1 MKQILLVNGEKDR
14 YSISYGYL
22 YTHIYKLLNQL
33 IYNKPENTLIIGN
46 TTDKHLVKLIA
57 LTIKLFKIKD
67 PNYKIM
73 TTSNAINK
81 VIADIKKFPQL
92 LDEKFM
98 LETRKDGDKTM
109 KKEKEINNIL
119 TVYQTSFKESGLS
132 IIYYT
137 ESDLVSNALFS
148 FIVKQIKP
156 NVFRSIGYASIE
168 KTFSL
173 KEHFLNYIEID
184 KKYQKNKYGNML
196 ICASIDL
203 YNTTFKSTPI
213 KNLMFDVGDRQLFKK
228 KDKNTTFFTYL
239 KSMPDYKAID
249 YIIKNL
255 DTFKLFKWYY
265 DQGFSFSDVDPLM
278 MVGNIDIVKNHCYKL
293 Y

>member
-109 KKEKEINNIL
+109 KKEKEI
-119 TVYQTSFKESGLS
+119 
-132 IIYYT
+132 
-137 ESDLVSNALFS
+137 
-148 FIVKQIKP
+148 
-156 NVFRSIGYASIE
+156 
-168 KTFSL
+168 
-173 KEHFLNYIEID
+173 
-184 KKYQKNKYGNML
+184 
-196 ICASIDL
+196 
-203 YNTTFKSTPI
+203 
-213 KNLMFDVGDRQLFKK
+213 
-228 KDKNTTFFTYL
+228 
-239 KSMPDYKAID
+239 
-249 YIIKNL
+249 
-255 DTFKLFKWYY
+255 
-265 DQGFSFSDVDPLM
+265 
-278 MVGNIDIVKNHCYKL
+278 
-293 Y
+293 

>member
-92 LDEKFM
+92 LDETFM

-119 TVYQTSFKESGLS
+119 TVYQTSFKESGLN

-265 DQGFSFSDVDPLM
+265 DQGFSFSDADPLM

>member
-14 YSISYGYL
+14 YSISFGYL

-46 TTDKHLVKLIA
+46 TTDKHLVKLIG
-57 LTIKLFKIKD
+57 LTIKLFKIKN

-73 TTSNAINK
+73 TSSNSINK
-81 VIADIKKFPQL
+81 IIEEIKKNPQL
-92 LDEKFM
+92 LEENFT
-98 LETRKDGDKTM
+98 LESNKQTI
-109 KKEKEINNIL
+109 KKEKEISNIL

-137 ESDLVSNALFS
+137 ESDLVSNAIFS
-148 FIVKQIKP
+148 FIVKEIKP
-156 NVFRSIGYASIE
+156 NVFKSIGYASIE
-168 KTFSL
+168 KTFTL

-203 YNTTFKSTPI
+203 YNTIFKSTQI
-213 KNLMFDVGDRQLFKK
+213 KNLIFDVGDHQLFKK
-228 KDKNTTFFTYL
+228 KDKNTTYFTYL
-239 KSMPDYKAID
+239 KSIPDYKAID
-249 YIIKNL
+249 YIIKHL
-255 DTFKLFKWYY
+255 DEFKLFKWYY
-265 DQGFSFSDVDPLM
+265 NQGFSFSNTDPLM